1 MKKMSFPSQQTLSVE
16 PWERVGLHQFFP
28 PTFWACQLVHQCVVL
43 VKVISSVL
51 TLCQVGYCLEK
62 KQFFSVPPKL
72 QFLSIHEFILTIT
85 FGQVY
90 STRLGMA
97 SDPLTVVP
105 PLQPEIGTSPMQ
117 STAHLSQVTT
127 ISIPQQSQAADLTR
141 PAWATE

>member
-1 MKKMSFPSQQTLSVE
+1 MLAGPLVCSACEGDLKCFDFMPGWVLS
-16 PWERVGLHQFFP
+16 G
-28 PTFWACQLVHQCVVL
+28 
-43 VKVISSVL
+43 K
-51 TLCQVGYCLEK
+51 K

-105 PLQPEIGTSPMQ
+105 PLQPAIGTSP
-117 STAHLSQVTT
+117 
-127 ISIPQQSQAADLTR
+127 R
-141 PAWATE
+141 